1 MNRYLKI
8 FSLTAL
14 SGLLFSGCYPDGPDY
29 TEDLDVV
36 YTTFDDSYD
45 FQSQSTYSRPDKI
58 VVDVQIANNGDTI
71 YEYMK
76 DIYAGPILQRID
88 ENMSNLGWSKVDIS
102 EGPDVLLQ
110 PAGISSTTYFYSYW
124 YCWWYG
130 GWYGGW
136 GWYYPP
142 YYTVSSYTTGSM
154 IIVISD
160 PNIDSPINSSPT
172 AWVAAANGL
181 LTDSGNVG
189 RALDGIDQAFAQ
201 SPYLKTN

>member
-1 MNRYLKI
+1 MNRFLKL
-8 FSLTAL
+8 FSLAAF

-45 FQSQSTYSRPDKI
+45 FQSQSTYSRPDQI
-58 VVDVQIANNGDTI
+58 VVDVEIANNGDTI
-71 YEYMK
+71 YEFMK
-76 DIYAGPILQRID
+76 PIYADQILQRID
-88 ENMSNLGWSKVDIS
+88 ENMSNLGWTKVPIGD
-102 EGPDVLLQ
+102 GPDVLLQ

-154 IIVISD
+154 VIVISD
-160 PNIDSPINSSPT
+160 PNLDSPINSSPT